1 MRKRMK
7 GRGKGEGGIELS
19 DYDFDSNTRA
29 ERFADEPTMGGGGD
43 RNEFREE
50 LERQRKEEWRNKA
63 AKVSSF

>member
-19 DYDFDSNTRA
+19 DYDFDSNTRT
-29 ERFADEPTMGGGGD
+29 ERFADEPTTGGGD